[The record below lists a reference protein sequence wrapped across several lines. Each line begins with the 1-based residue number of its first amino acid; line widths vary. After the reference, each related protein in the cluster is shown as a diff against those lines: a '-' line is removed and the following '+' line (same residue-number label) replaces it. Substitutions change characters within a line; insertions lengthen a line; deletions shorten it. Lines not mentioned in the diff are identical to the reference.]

1 VPTPVGSALSKAR
14 QCTPR
19 MVASFFCCSW
29 AQCEFVHGLM
39 PPSLKH
45 LIGFR
50 RDRREA
56 VFLFV
61 RPSANRRLGQ
71 VNAAGRLYV
80 APVKAE
86 IPPPQS
92 G

>member
-1 VPTPVGSALSKAR
+1 MPTPVDSALSKAR

-56 VFLFV
+56 VFLFLGDASINN
-61 RPSANRRLGQ
+61 RPPSGGWRSAL
-71 VNAAGRLYV
+71 
-80 APVKAE
+80 
-86 IPPPQS
+86 
-92 G
+92 

>member
-56 VFLFV
+56 IFLFAQIV
-61 RPSANRRLGQ
+61 LQCMSLLLA
-71 VNAAGRLYV
+71 
-80 APVKAE
+80 
-86 IPPPQS
+86 QS
-92 G
+92 GHSRHRNILSAFGQ